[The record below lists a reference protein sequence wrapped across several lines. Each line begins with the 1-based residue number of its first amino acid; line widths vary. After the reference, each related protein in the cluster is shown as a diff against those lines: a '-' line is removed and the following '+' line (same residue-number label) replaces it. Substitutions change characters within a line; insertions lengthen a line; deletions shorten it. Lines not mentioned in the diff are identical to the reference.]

1 MCFWGLCIRAAV
13 SGGTGLWKSQEAVRT
28 GQSDEL
34 RLDFQVPVKILDL
47 YLARLGSHTILAVV
61 IVPLILT
68 TLYRA

>member
-1 MCFWGLCIRAAV
+1 M
-13 SGGTGLWKSQEAVRT
+13 WKNQEAVRT